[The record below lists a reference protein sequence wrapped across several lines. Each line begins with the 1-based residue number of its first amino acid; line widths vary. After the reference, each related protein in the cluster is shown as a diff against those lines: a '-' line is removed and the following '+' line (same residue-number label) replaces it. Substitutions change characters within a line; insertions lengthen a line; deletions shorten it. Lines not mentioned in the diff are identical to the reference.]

1 MPYFLLGLAF
11 VVAIIVLSR
20 WFQSANPV
28 QISTAVRWAGIIAAG
43 FATVAFFI
51 AGPLP
56 LAFFSMLGFF
66 YLLMRV
72 PGPSPS
78 PSPRS
83 PRPRRRKSKQSR
95 VETSYLDMILDH
107 DSGEMAGRVRKGPFE
122 GRDLSEMR
130 PEELLALWRECA
142 ARDEQSVR
150 VLESF
155 LDRHFDGWR
164 DTAQAQDEAPRRAGR
179 MSPDEAYKLL
189 GVSPNAS
196 EQEVKDAHRKL
207 MREHH
212 PDKGG
217 SAELAARLNEA
228 RDVLLGG

>member
-1 MPYFLLGLAF
+1 MSYLLLGLAF
-11 VVAIIVLSR
+11 VAAIIVLSR
-20 WFQSANPV
+20 WFQSASSI
-28 QISTAVRWAGIIAAG
+28 QISHALRWAGIIAAG
-43 FATVAFFI
+43 LATVVFFV

-66 YLLMRV
+66 YLLMRPLGPRPTAS
-72 PGPSPS
+72 PGP
-78 PSPRS
+78 
-83 PRPRRRKSKQSR
+83 RRGKSKQSR
-95 VETSYLDMILDH
+95 VETAYLDMILDH

-142 ARDEQSVR
+142 ARDEQSAR

-155 LDRHFDGWR
+155 LDRHFGGWR
-164 DTAQAQDEAPRRAGR
+164 ETAQSQDEAPRRAGR
-179 MSPDEAYKLL
+179 MGPDEAYKVL
-189 GVSPNAS
+189 GLSPNATD
-196 EQEVKDAHRKL
+196 QEIKDAHRKL

-217 SAELAARLNEA
+217 SAELAARINEA

>member
-1 MPYFLLGLAF
+1 MSYFLLGLAF
-11 VVAIIVLSR
+11 AAAIIVLSR
-20 WFQSANPV
+20 WFQSANPI
-28 QISTAVRWAGIIAAG
+28 QISQALRWAGIIATG
-43 FATVAFFI
+43 LATAVFFI

-56 LAFFSMLGFF
+56 LAIFSMLGFF
-66 YLLMRV
+66 YLLMRQ
-72 PGPSPS
+72 PGASPS
-78 PSPRS
+78 SSPG
-83 PRPRRRKSKQSR
+83 PRRRKSKQSR
-95 VETSYLDMILDH
+95 VETTYLDMILDH
-107 DSGEMAGRVRKGPFE
+107 DSGEMAGRVRKGAFE

-142 ARDEQSVR
+142 ARDEQSAR

-164 DTAQAQDEAPRRAGR
+164 ETAQSQDEAPRRAGR

-189 GVSPNAS
+189 GLSPDAS
-196 EQEVKDAHRKL
+196 EQQVKEAHRKL